1 MWKKTSPRF
10 LEATPSASSLRCVTS
25 LNTGV
30 LTLLLVEI
38 LFVELLLL
46 FSHFLHVYFFTLM
59 QCEEVAAGLQ
69 AGGAIAS
76 EKTLADVE
84 PKYAAAKE

>member
-1 MWKKTSPRF
+1 MGKLNLFFFRTNSFHALF
-10 LEATPSASSLRCVTS
+10 L
-25 LNTGV
+25 LNCFG
-30 LTLLLVEI
+30 LL
-38 LFVELLLL
+38 
-46 FSHFLHVYFFTLM
+46 
-59 QCEEVAAGLQ
+59 QCEEVAAALQ

>member
-1 MWKKTSPRF
+1 
-10 LEATPSASSLRCVTS
+10 
-25 LNTGV
+25 
-30 LTLLLVEI
+30 
-38 LFVELLLL
+38 
-46 FSHFLHVYFFTLM
+46 M